1 MSLIKKVNREL
12 KIAMLSK
19 DKLKLDSLRAI
30 KSLITLHETANSLK
44 NEITE
49 KEEMKI
55 LQKLVKQRKESA
67 TIFTN
72 QNRLDLARIEQAQ
85 ADYISKFL
93 PKQLTNQEI
102 NIVVSKVIEDIKANG
117 LKDIG
122 KVIKEV
128 VSKTEGKADGK
139 TISNIVRQKLSK

>member
-30 KSLITLHETANSLK
+30 KSLIILHQTANSLR

-49 KEEMKI
+49 KEEIKI

-72 QNRLDLARIEQAQ
+72 QNRLDLAKTEQAQ
-85 ADYISKFL
+85 ADYISNFL
-93 PKQLTNQEI
+93 PKQLTNHEI

-128 VSKTEGKADGK
+128 VTKTEGKADGK

>member
-1 MSLIKKVNREL
+1 
-12 KIAMLSK
+12 MLSK

-85 ADYISKFL
+85 ANYISKFL

>member
-30 KSLITLHETANSLK
+30 KSLIILHETANSLK

-85 ADYISKFL
+85 ANYISKFL
-93 PKQLTNQEI
+93 PKQLTKQEI
-102 NIVVSKVIEDIKANG
+102 NIVG
-117 LKDIG
+117 M
-122 KVIKEV
+122 
-128 VSKTEGKADGK
+128 T
-139 TISNIVRQKLSK
+139 

>member
-1 MSLIKKVNREL
+1 
-12 KIAMLSK
+12 MLSK

-30 KSLITLHETANSLK
+30 KSLIILHQTANSLR

-49 KEEMKI
+49 KEEIKI

-72 QNRLDLARIEQAQ
+72 QNRLDLAKTEQAQ
-85 ADYISKFL
+85 ADYISNFL
-93 PKQLTNQEI
+93 PKQLTNHEI

-128 VSKTEGKADGK
+128 VTKTEGKADGK

>member
-12 KIAMLSK
+12 KICMLSK

-85 ADYISKFL
+85 ANYISKFL

>member
-1 MSLIKKVNREL
+1 
-12 KIAMLSK
+12 MLSK

-30 KSLITLHETANSLK
+30 KSLIILHETANSLK

-85 ADYISKFL
+85 ANYISKFL
-93 PKQLTNQEI
+93 PKQLTKQEI

>member
-1 MSLIKKVNREL
+1 
-12 KIAMLSK
+12 MLSK